1 MIEFLEEPHL
11 YLKDGI
17 LVKSVTQILQLIF
30 PDKYKGI
37 SQRILDRK
45 AGFGIEGHSII
56 ENLKVDNLELAK
68 EAVLNIQNKD
78 LQICIREYLRL
89 VEKYK
94 IEPLEHEKI
103 VSYKYSYCG
112 TLDLIANVNGVR
124 SLCDIKFTAEL
135 DKEYLSWQLGMY
147 ALALGEVFEK
157 YYCVWLP
164 KRGLGQLVEIVPKTK
179 EEILKKLEELGI

>member
-30 PDKYKGI
+30 PNKYKGI
-37 SQRILDRK
+37 NESVLKNK
-45 AGFGIEGHSII
+45 ADFGTKGHSII
-56 ENLKVDNLELAK
+56 ENLNVENIDLAK
-68 EAVLNIQNKD
+68 QEVAQIKNKD

-89 VEKYK
+89 VDKYN
-94 IEPLEHEKI
+94 IEPIEHELK
-103 VSYKYSYCG
+103 VSYKYLYCG
-112 TLDLIANVNGVR
+112 TLDLIAKINGIR
-124 SLCDIKFTAEL
+124 SLCDVKFTAEL

-147 ALALGEVFEK
+147 ALALGERFEK
-157 YYCVWLP
+157 YYCIWLP
-164 KRGLGQLVEIVPKTK
+164 KKGLGQLVEIIPKTK